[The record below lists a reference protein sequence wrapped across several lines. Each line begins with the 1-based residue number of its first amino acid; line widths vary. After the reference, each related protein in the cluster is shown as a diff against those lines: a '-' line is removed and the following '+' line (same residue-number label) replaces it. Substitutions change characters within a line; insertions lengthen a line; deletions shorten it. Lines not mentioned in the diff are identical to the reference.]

1 MDTESKILHNI
12 IANQN
17 IYLMFY
23 VWTNEI
29 SLWAGLLRAM
39 QHKICLV
46 AMCSC
51 LIVVR
56 IIALTWKKLIVY
68 YLIASHLVRT
78 FLGSNSKLF
87 FMLQYWIKYCGNNIF
102 EQTQTW
108 KMYIKSWL
116 HAFENIK
123 TKALTSPFRKQYNTA
138 TTNPCGELKWV
149 CGEVDIILKY
159 FTVQKFGR
167 NQYCYS
173 ARMHSTD

>member
-1 MDTESKILHNI
+1 MYSAVKVHAFSTSPRSLSCFTPCPSQTWHVCGHRKQILHNI

-116 HAFENIK
+116 HAFEI
-123 TKALTSPFRKQYNTA
+123 SKQKLLPLHSESS
-138 TTNPCGELKWV
+138 TTRQPQTPVE
-149 CGEVDIILKY
+149 
-159 FTVQKFGR
+159 
-167 NQYCYS
+167 S
-173 ARMHSTD
+173 